1 MVYLTSS
8 VANRG
13 SYINAIAIPVSYK
26 FADGMSRLCV
36 RFIRY
41 LSNVLCEK

>member
-13 SYINAIAIPVSYK
+13 SYINAIAIPVSNK
-26 FADGMSRLCV
+26 FAYVLRRLCV